1 MRLSRDTVI
10 CLMKCIVLFFLVFMS
25 CKSLR
30 VLSLLVSEDLSEYST
45 KHISSV
51 YDEDFCN
58 RYWMFHIFAFVLGAF
73 WNVKKMIKVGIL

>member
-1 MRLSRDTVI
+1 MRLAKDTVI
-10 CLMKCIVLFFLVFMS
+10 CLMKCIVFFFLVFMS

-30 VLSLLVSEDLSEYST
+30 VLSLLLAEDQTEVST
-45 KHISSV
+45 KYISSV

-73 WNVKKMIKVGIL
+73 WNVKKMIKVGII